1 MSKNSSRN
9 GTVICKSIHIYL
21 CFMAVQ
27 KERRNRY
34 FRSKNAPKHDS
45 KFGGK

>member
-1 MSKNSSRN
+1 MSEKPSRN
-9 GTVICKSIHIYL
+9 GTVACRGIPIYL

-27 KERRNRY
+27 KGRRNRY